1 MSRYELCLQKEV
13 MSEQAAD
20 IIGDIM
26 RYIRRNEIDIKDDS
40 NPIIILF
47 QQVYKAKEDILPARD
62 EKELDKISGKIEMAK
77 EFMQCIDPLAVNA

>member
-1 MSRYELCLQKEV
+1 MSRYEFCLQKEV

-26 RYIRRNEIDIKDDS
+26 RYIRRNDIDIKDDS

>member
-26 RYIRRNEIDIKDDS
+26 RYIRRNAIDIKDDS

-77 EFMQCIDPLAVNA
+77 AFMQCIDPLAVNA

>member
-1 MSRYELCLQKEV
+1 MSRYELCLQKEE

-26 RYIRRNEIDIKDDS
+26 RYIRRDDIDIKDDS

-77 EFMQCIDPLAVNA
+77 EFMQCI